1 MKDMSTKWATENSA
15 ARRMIMNKSQIS
27 FGLLGVGNM
36 GQNHLRVLSILNSVS
51 LKFIYDTDHEQAARL
66 SEKFDVK
73 VSTDLETDLQS
84 VDAVVICTPTVT
96 HADYIKMAGKH
107 VKNIFVEK
115 PLTHSLQS
123 TKDIQLYAEEN
134 GLKIQVGFIERFN
147 PVVMALKNITD
158 IHNNVINIDFT
169 RTNKLSSRISDVD
182 VISDLMIHD
191 LDLALFLN
199 GGIDTVTAYGI
210 IEDNMIVLASAVLR
224 HKKGCFSRIL
234 ASRITEKNIRLIQ
247 ATFKDMFVDCHLLR
261 KEVLINKQSTL
272 RRNDITDTYVVTST
286 EQAVEVK
293 KQEALLTELQ
303 SFVAQCSGENISVP
317 GSVDALNAIRLCEKI
332 REIIL
337 DQEIKLR

>member
-1 MKDMSTKWATENSA
+1 MINS
-15 ARRMIMNKSQIS
+15 RIS

-51 LKFIYDTDHEQAARL
+51 LEFIYDADHEQADRL
-66 SEKFDVK
+66 SEKFGVK
-73 VSTDLETDLQS
+73 ISTNLETDLEN

-96 HADYIKMAGKH
+96 HADYIKLAGRH

-115 PLTHSLQS
+115 PMTDSFES
-123 TKDIQLYAEEN
+123 SREIMSFAEEN
-134 GLKIQVGFIERFN
+134 GIKIQVGFIERFN
-147 PVVMALKNITD
+147 PVVMALKNIASKHD
-158 IHNNVINIDFT
+158 NVINIDFT

-182 VISDLMIHD
+182 VITDLMIHD
-191 LDLALFLN
+191 LDLALYLN
-199 GGIDTVTAYGI
+199 GEIENVSAYGI
-210 IEDNMIVLASAVLR
+210 IEDNMIVFASAVLL

-261 KEVLINKQSTL
+261 KELLINKQSTL
-272 RRNDITDTYVVTST
+272 NINDITDTYTITST

-303 SFVAQCSGENISVP
+303 SFVSQCTGENTSVP
-317 GSVDALNAIRLCEKI
+317 GTTDALNAMGLCEKI
-332 REIIL
+332 RAIIL
-337 DQEIKLR
+337 EQEIKLR